1 MAAAYG
7 LGKAMGQGWHDM
19 DAAIHERD
27 VSTRMND
34 ILQAV
39 NEVGGDI
46 TMLDPKFSSDRV
58 GLEAMGRVAKQLS
71 NTEEYQTRIMRNNI
85 EQAHH
90 LYGVISQ
97 YKNDIGDSIKSGD
110 QQRTYS
116 LMGAAMQQLGT
127 PYTLFQTEDGKMH
140 WGYKARD
147 GVQDKGEADPVELF
161 QELNRYIG
169 NKGSFIKAITMHRQ
183 AMQQEN
189 SDNWNNL
196 SKWRTVYDKNG
207 TPFTAIEMNVWDGD
221 SYEPGFM
228 VQTPNGLVEMT
239 SQQLLASGL
248 SPNRGQGLRM
258 NGGVGKSL
266 EMFAMDYA
274 VGEDGKQQK
283 YVNPYKYDVVQKLSG
298 NGIDPASI
306 AATWD
311 KGIAAIIKAN
321 PEMSRE
327 LASIMLRERMLSGGQ
342 TPVVANPAYGGDA
355 LGLSISNNLG
365 SDGQEA
371 PPPKQQKGRT
381 RPERVNGQWMN
392 VTRDKDGT
400 VIDHV
405 LFKPDGT
412 AQVMV
417 SPPGRRVTDR
427 GAWMKDGTDICPEY
441 HP

>member
-1 MAAAYG
+1 MVVKDMVAAYG

-140 WGYKARD
+140 WGYKTRD

-189 SDNWNNL
+189 SDNWNDL

-258 NGGVGKSL
+258 GGGVGKDAAKIIDAASTVVDPETGEKRRDPYMAKAL
-266 EMFAMDYA
+266 TMLTQQMGDPDSAMMALQEWERVLAQDEA
-274 VGEDGKQQK
+274 VAERLAAMPAGQK
-283 YVNPYKYDVVQKLSG
+283 
-298 NGIDPASI
+298 AM
-306 AATWD
+306 
-311 KGIAAIIKAN
+311 AII
-321 PEMSRE
+321 E
-327 LASIMLRERMLSGGQ
+327 IMQQQARPAQ
-342 TPVVANPAYGGDA
+342 KQKPVPQKDSDRAGLHARIRDA
-355 LGLSISNNLG
+355 AAG
-365 SDGQEA
+365 
-371 PPPKQQKGRT
+371 KG
-381 RPERVNGQWMN
+381 
-392 VTRDKDGT
+392 
-400 VIDHV
+400 
-405 LFKPDGT
+405 KPDRIATMPAHQSGSFGLYPWN
-412 AQVMV
+412 Q
-417 SPPGRRVTDR
+417 
-427 GAWMKDGTDICPEY
+427 
-441 HP
+441 